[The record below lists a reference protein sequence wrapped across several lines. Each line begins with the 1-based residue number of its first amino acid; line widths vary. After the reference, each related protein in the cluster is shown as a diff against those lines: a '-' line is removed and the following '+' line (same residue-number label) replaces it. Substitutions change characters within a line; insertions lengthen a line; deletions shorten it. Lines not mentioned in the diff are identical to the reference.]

1 MLAVERSIRLG
12 RGKETKMQQ
21 STEVREAMLRFYDR
35 LSASD
40 VGSFD
45 ELVSQ
50 EPATLIIGSA
60 PESGLPSERG

>member
-1 MLAVERSIRLG
+1 
-12 RGKETKMQQ
+12 MQQ

-50 EPATLIIGSA
+50 EPATLIIGTA